1 MNAFQ
6 KNKPFFIFLL
16 KFGGTYLVLALVYSF
31 YLSRFDAEHF
41 EPDGITTV
49 VAKHGAWLATVFGE
63 EAHVEPHPREASYK
77 FFVNGKY
84 LVRVV
89 EGCNAV
95 SIMILFAA
103 FVVAFSS
110 TVKRTALYI
119 ILGVGVVYALNIL
132 RIALLCIAIFYYKD
146 WESFLHDIVFP
157 LFMYGVVVVLWIL
170 WVAKF
175 RGNAKK

>member
-16 KFGGTYLVLALVYSF
+16 KFGGTYLVLALLYAL
-31 YLSRFDAEHF
+31 YLSQFDAEHF
-41 EPDGITTV
+41 EPDGVTGMV
-49 VAKHGAWLATVFGE
+49 SRQSAWLTGAFGE
-63 EAHVEPHPREASYK
+63 EAHIMLHEKEASYK

-84 LVRVV
+84 LVRIV

-103 FVVAFSS
+103 FIVAFS
-110 TVKRTALYI
+110 TTLKRTALYI
-119 ILGVGVVYALNIL
+119 ICGVIFIHLLNIL
-132 RIALLCIAIFYYKD
+132 RISLLCIALFHYP
-146 WESFLHDIVFP
+146 ESGPFLHDILFP
-157 LFMYGVVVVLWIL
+157 LFIYGVVLVLWVA